1 MQLDT
6 RTSMPVVAPLSRVM
20 PGARTFRVKGLH
32 GRRHGSRNKVLCS
45 ANGGA
50 DNDDMEHVRDKANN
64 NVDLR
69 HLGIYVH
76 QTLTSSSPDYV
87 T

>member
-1 MQLDT
+1 
-6 RTSMPVVAPLSRVM
+6 
-20 PGARTFRVKGLH
+20 
-32 GRRHGSRNKVLCS
+32 
-45 ANGGA
+45 
-50 DNDDMEHVRDKANN
+50 MEHVRDKANN